1 MKIVKIIRDYTKYVD
16 ILQSISKTEKNKI
29 KRVLRKSNRISDSIL
44 DKLNLKLNVND
55 ISVVQIM
62 NLRDDIKILNDI
74 TMTVSQK
81 RLNNI
86 KFDLNIN
93 KNNVDV
99 SL

>member
-62 NLRDDIKILNDI
+62 NLRDDIKLLNDI

-86 KFDLNIN
+86 KFDININ
-93 KNNVDV
+93 KNNV